1 MILPIGLN
9 LKLSCVAAGAG
20 STPQLLRACIIHACM
35 ATLLEVG
42 AVAANPE
49 AWTALHLKPVCS
61 SQAHEAA
68 RQLQNLVLREL
79 PEAMLQSSSPASAH
93 AAEWAAPFDSV
104 SPVLT
109 SVAGAWA
116 AAISSLPLHCEP
128 GAMSSLLL

>member
-1 MILPIGLN
+1 MASLEWLSVGRAQPNKARSAHMRAARACCGEGSGYDTKLPTGLN
-9 LKLSCVAAGAG
+9 PKLACVAAGAG

-42 AVAANPE
+42 AVAASPE

-93 AAEWAAPFDSV
+93 AAE
-104 SPVLT
+104 
-109 SVAGAWA
+109 
-116 AAISSLPLHCEP
+116 
-128 GAMSSLLL
+128 